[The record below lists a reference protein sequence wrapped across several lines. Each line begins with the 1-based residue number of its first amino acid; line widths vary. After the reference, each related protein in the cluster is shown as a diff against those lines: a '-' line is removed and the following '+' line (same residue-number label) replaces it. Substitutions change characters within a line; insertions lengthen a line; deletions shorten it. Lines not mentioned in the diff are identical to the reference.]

1 MVMKH
6 PEYKKATNEY
16 QGRNEQPGLPKSA
29 RLSFKERMIAF
40 GKHVEEVTA
49 KLGYSRNGC
58 YI

>member
-1 MVMKH
+1 MKH

-49 KLGYSRNGC
+49 RIEREKLGLE
-58 YI
+58 